1 MINRATD
8 SNIDL
13 LLVSSE
19 DAIILSFDGE
29 KEAAE
34 APQDEKILSAEEAE
48 KLDAEWLRTASVL
61 NVKGGEGVEA
71 GNKNDLIVVHDGDR
85 AYDSKIFAGGGD
97 DRVHAG
103 AGNDHIDAGA
113 GNDTI
118 HAGAG
123 KDTVIAGEGNDAVW
137 ASLDSDSLEG
147 GSGDDRLGGDEG
159 DDSVIGGEGN
169 DTLAGWSG
177 DDYLDG
183 GEGDDT
189 LVGDAGFKDRMFGG
203 DGNDR
208 IFDNDG
214 VLGAHGGAG
223 DDLIAVSFA
232 ADSTTR
238 SDGKISGGYGNDAIF
253 VAMDNAKLFLN
264 MRADEISAS
273 DQDGNDYVELSGIY
287 GNSVVSMGGGDDY
300 FVGGQGGDNV
310 NGGTGSDWLAGGAG
324 NDLLTGGE
332 GADRFIFAN
341 GTGRDTV
348 ADFTVGSDLLDL
360 QGYLGAKDEAL
371 SFESLAIVQQ
381 GNNTVITLGSTDSIT
396 LSNVSAKSIGADD
409 FFFG

>member
-1 MINRATD
+1 MINRE
-8 SNIDL
+8 IDRISDQ
-13 LLVSSE
+13 LLVASE
-19 DAIILSFDGE
+19 DELVLSLDGE
-29 KEAAE
+29 KEADAT
-34 APQDEKILSAEEAE
+34 PQEEKTVSADEAE

-61 NVKGGEGVEA
+61 DVKGGEGVET
-71 GNKNDLIVVHDGDR
+71 GDKNDLIVVHDGDQGE
-85 AYDSKIFAGGGD
+85 DTKIFAGGGD

-103 AGNDHIDAGA
+103 AGNDYIDAGS

-123 KDTVIAGEGNDAVW
+123 KDTVIAGEGDDTVW
-137 ASLDSDSLEG
+137 ASLDSDQLEG

-159 DDSVIGGEGN
+159 DDNVIGGEGN

-189 LVGDAGFKDRMFGG
+189 LIGDAGFKDRMFGG
-203 DGNDR
+203 NGNDR

-273 DQDGNDYVELSGIY
+273 DQDGNDYVELSGVY
-287 GNSVVSMGGGDDY
+287 GNSVVSMGGGNDY
-300 FVGGQGGDNV
+300 FVGGMGGDNV
-310 NGGTGSDWLAGGAG
+310 NGGKGSDWLAGGAG

-332 GADRFIFAN
+332 GADRFIFAT

-348 ADFTVGSDLLDL
+348 ADFTVGTDLIDL
-360 QGYLGAKDEAL
+360 QGYPNAKGEAL
-371 SFESLAIVQQ
+371 AFDSLAIAQQ
-381 GNNTVITLGSTDSIT
+381 GNNTVITLGSSDSIT
-396 LSNVSAKSIGADD
+396 LSNVSAKLIGAGD

>member
-1 MINRATD
+1 MINREID
-8 SNIDL
+8 SISDPL
-13 LLVSSE
+13 LAASE
-19 DAIILSFDGE
+19 DELVLSLGGE
-29 KEAAE
+29 KETE
-34 APQDEKILSAEEAE
+34 EKTVSVEEAE

-71 GNKNDLIVVHDGDR
+71 GDKNDLIVVHDGNGTEN
-85 AYDSKIFAGGGD
+85 SKIFAGGGD

-103 AGNDHIDAGA
+103 AGNDYIDAGA

-123 KDTVIAGEGNDAVW
+123 KDTVIAGEGDDTVW

-159 DDSVIGGEGN
+159 DDNVIGGEGN
-169 DTLAGWSG
+169 DTLAGWTG

-189 LVGDAGFKDRMFGG
+189 LMGDAGYKDRMFGG
-203 DGNDR
+203 NGNDR

-273 DQDGNDYVELSGIY
+273 DLDGNDYVELSGTY
-287 GNSVVSMGGGDDY
+287 GNSVVSMGGGNDY
-300 FVGGQGGDNV
+300 FGGGVGGDNV
-310 NGGTGSDWLAGGAG
+310 NGGAGSDWLAGGAG

-332 GADRFIFAN
+332 GADRFIFAT
-341 GTGRDTV
+341 GTSRDTV
-348 ADFTVGSDLLDL
+348 ADFTVGSDMIDL
-360 QGYLGAKDEAL
+360 QGYLGAKGEAL
-371 SFESLAIVQQ
+371 SFESLSIAQQ
-381 GNNTVITLGSTDSIT
+381 GNHTVITLGSADSIT
-396 LSNVSAKSIGADD
+396 LSNVSAKSIGAGD

>member
-1 MINRATD
+1 MMSPAID
-8 SNIDL
+8 SKSDHL
-13 LLVSSE
+13 LDASE
-19 DAIILSFDGE
+19 DILVLSLDGE
-29 KEAAE
+29 KEV
-34 APQDEKILSAEEAE
+34 APAPRDEKTVAAEEAA
-48 KLDAEWLRTASVL
+48 KLDAEWLRTASAL
-61 NVKGGEGVEA
+61 NIKGGEGVEA
-71 GNKNDLIVVHDGDR
+71 GDTNDLIVVHDDGS
-85 AYDSKIFAGGGD
+85 AFDSTIYAGHGD

-103 AGNDHIDAGA
+103 AGNDYIDAGA
-113 GNDTI
+113 GNDTVY
-118 HAGAG
+118 AGTG
-123 KDTVIAGEGNDAVW
+123 KDTVVAGEGDDRVW
-137 ASLDSDSLEG
+137 AGLDSDSIMG

-159 DDSVIGGEGN
+159 NDSAIGGEGN
-169 DTLAGWSG
+169 DTLVGWSG

-189 LVGDAGFKDRMFGG
+189 LIGDAGYKDLMFGG
-203 DGNDR
+203 NGNDR

-238 SDGKISGGYGNDAIF
+238 SDGKISGGYGDDAIF
-253 VAMDNAKLFLN
+253 VNMDNSKLFLN

-273 DQDGNDYVELSGIY
+273 DQDGNDYVELTGVY
-287 GNSVVSMGGGDDY
+287 GNSVVSMGGGDDS
-300 FVGGQGGDNV
+300 FVGGLGGDNV
-310 NGGTGSDWLAGGAG
+310 SGGKGSDWLAGGAG

-348 ADFTVGSDLLDL
+348 ADFAVGSDLIDL
-360 QGYLGAKDEAL
+360 QGYLGAKGETL
-371 SFESLAIVQQ
+371 SFESLAIAQQ
-381 GNNTVITLGSTDSIT
+381 GNNTVITLGTADSIT
-396 LSNVSAKSIGADD
+396 LSNVSAKLIGADD

>member
-8 SNIDL
+8 SNFDQL
-13 LLVSSE
+13 LAASE
-19 DAIILSFDGE
+19 DAIVLSLDGE
-29 KEAAE
+29 KEAA
-34 APQDEKILSAEEAE
+34 AAMQDEKTVSAEEAE

-61 NVKGGEGVEA
+61 NVRSGEGVEA
-71 GNKNDLIVVHDGDR
+71 GDKNDLIVVHDDG
-85 AYDSKIFAGGGD
+85 AGYDSKIIAGGGG

-103 AGNDHIDAGA
+103 AGNDYIDAGS

-123 KDTVIAGEGNDAVW
+123 KDTVIAGEGDDTVW
-137 ASLDSDSLEG
+137 ASLDNDQLEG
-147 GSGDDRLGGDEG
+147 GSGDDRLGGDDG
-159 DDSVIGGEGN
+159 DDSAIGGDGN
-169 DTLAGWSG
+169 DTLVGWSG

-189 LVGDAGFKDRMFGG
+189 LVGDAGYKDRMFGG
-203 DGNDR
+203 NGNDR

-232 ADSTTR
+232 AESTAR

-300 FVGGQGGDNV
+300 FVGGIGNDNV
-310 NGGTGSDWLAGGAG
+310 NGGKGSDWLAGGAG
-324 NDLLTGGE
+324 NDLLTGSD

-341 GTGRDTV
+341 GTGRDTI
-348 ADFTVGSDLLDL
+348 ADFTVGTDLIDL
-360 QGYLGAKDEAL
+360 QGYLGDKGEAL
-371 SFESLAIVQQ
+371 AFENLAIAQQ
-381 GNNTVITLGSTDSIT
+381 GNNTVITLGASDTVT
-396 LSNVSAKSIGADD
+396 LSGVSAKSLAVGD

>member
-1 MINRATD
+1 MINLATD
-8 SNIDL
+8 SKIDQ

-19 DAIILSFDGE
+19 DALVLSLDGE
-29 KEAAE
+29 KEAVAT
-34 APQDEKILSAEEAE
+34 PQDERTVSAEEAE

-61 NVKGGEGVEA
+61 NVKGGEGVET
-71 GNKNDLIVVHDGDR
+71 GDKNDLIVVHDGDQI
-85 AYDSKIFAGGGD
+85 YDSKIYAGGGE

-103 AGNDHIDAGA
+103 TGNDYIDAGA

-123 KDTVIAGEGNDAVW
+123 KDTVIAGEGDDTVW
-137 ASLDSDSLEG
+137 ASLDSDSIMG
-147 GSGDDRLGGDEG
+147 GTGDDRLGGDEG
-159 DDSVIGGEGN
+159 NDSAIGGEGN
-169 DTLAGWSG
+169 DTLVGWTG

-189 LVGDAGFKDRMFGG
+189 LIGDAGFKDLMFGG
-203 DGNDR
+203 NGNDR

-223 DDLIAVSFA
+223 DDMIAVSFA
-232 ADSTTR
+232 ADSTMR

-253 VAMDNAKLFLN
+253 VNMDNAKLFLN

-273 DQDGNDYVELSGIY
+273 DQDGNDYVELSGAY

-310 NGGTGSDWLAGGAG
+310 SGGKGSDWLAGGAG

-348 ADFTVGSDLLDL
+348 ADFTIGTDMIDL
-360 QGYLGAKDEAL
+360 QGYLGAKSEAL
-371 SFESLAIVQQ
+371 SFESLAIAQQ

-396 LSNVSAKSIGADD
+396 LSNVSAKLIGAGD